1 MVENENIDDNDLVMF
16 VTEMY
21 EVYVDVEN
29 MDQVYVVAVVVVVVV
44 GVGINEYYAVV
55 VDDDDDDER
64 VIVFVV
70 EVDNEM

>member
-29 MDQVYVVAVVVVVVV
+29 MDQVYVVAVVVVVV